1 MTSKLRKSLN
11 IFCIFPQRILS
22 IDLEKINLF
31 FGLHLFL
38 CLFIILNRRI

>member
-22 IDLEKINLF
+22 IDLEKINMF
-31 FGLHLFL
+31 FGLIFCVCSLF
-38 CLFIILNRRI
+38 